1 MITDSTSIV
10 SMSFFD
16 GAEAVIRSLLSSPAA
31 NSPLAIAVAIFPAPI
46 NPTEDTL
53 RDISLLSQSTNRQQT
68 TDRYWRHKNII
79 IACQPRV
86 NKEVLLRGPNTFEHA
101 QSVSLQFWIFFTEV
115 AKKWRTML
123 EKSLV
128 SFRRQKHLTSTK
140 SVFKLYK
147 EFFET

>member
-68 TDRYWRHKNII
+68 GIEDTKTLLLH
-79 IACQPRV
+79 V
-86 NKEVLLRGPNTFEHA
+86 NHV
-101 QSVSLQFWIFFTEV
+101 
-115 AKKWRTML
+115 
-123 EKSLV
+123 
-128 SFRRQKHLTSTK
+128 
-140 SVFKLYK
+140 
-147 EFFET
+147 